1 MRCNKTVCSMRT
13 QKKDRL
19 LAGTGIREDGL
30 ERALSSIGGVSLLA
44 RAIGVSQPAVS
55 GWKRV
60 PPDRVL
66 AVEAATGIPRTE
78 LRPDLYAESEL
89 TASVTL
95 DEVSAARADT
105 YALLASLLWHAP
117 DAALLRRLA
126 APVPGE
132 GPLVDLRRV
141 LAEAASATIAAD
153 VEREHFALFTGLGGG
168 ELLPYASYYLTGFVH
183 ERPLADV
190 RRDLQALGFVR
201 TEGLS
206 EPEDHIA
213 FLFEVMA
220 ALIRD
225 PGDIET
231 HCIDDAA
238 FLKAHIQGWSSR
250 LFHDLERAECA
261 KFYRPVA
268 ALAARLIDIET
279 QALGLAA

>member
-1 MRCNKTVCSMRT
+1 MPGMVT
-13 QKKDRL
+13 
-19 LAGTGIREDGL
+19 REDGL
-30 ERALSSIGGVSLLA
+30 ERALSSIGGVSSLA

-66 AVEAATGIPRTE
+66 AVEAATGISRTE

-89 TASVTL
+89 IAPGSL
-95 DEVSAARADT
+95 DEVSAARGDT

-132 GPLVDLRRV
+132 GPLVDLRRA
-141 LAEAASATIAAD
+141 LADAASVAKASE

-225 PGDIET
+225 PRDIDI
-231 HCIDDAA
+231 HGIDDLS
-238 FLKAHIQGWSSR
+238 FFKAHIQGWSSR
-250 LFHDLERAECA
+250 LFNDLARAETA
-261 KFYRPVA
+261 HFYRSVA
-268 ALAARLIDIET
+268 ALSARLIDIET
-279 QALGLAA
+279 HAASLAA

>member
-1 MRCNKTVCSMRT
+1 M
-13 QKKDRL
+13 
-19 LAGTGIREDGL
+19 
-30 ERALSSIGGVSLLA
+30 ERALSSIGGVSVLA

-78 LRPDLYAESEL
+78 LRPDLYAEAEL
-89 TASVTL
+89 TPPDTL
-95 DEVSAARADT
+95 DEVDAARADT
-105 YALLASLLWHAP
+105 YALLATLLWHAP

-126 APVPGE
+126 APVQGE
-132 GPLVDLRRV
+132 GPLVDLRRT
-141 LAEAASATIAAD
+141 LAEAAAATTQAL

-225 PGDIET
+225 PPNLQLPS
-231 HCIDDAA
+231 IDDAA
-238 FLKAHIQGWSSR
+238 FFKAHIQGWSSR
-250 LFHDLERAECA
+250 LFHDLGRAEA
-261 KFYRPVA
+261 AQFYRSVA
-268 ALAARLIDIET
+268 GLAARLIDIET
-279 QALGLAA
+279 QAASLAA

>member
-1 MRCNKTVCSMRT
+1 M
-13 QKKDRL
+13 
-19 LAGTGIREDGL
+19 
-30 ERALSSIGGVSLLA
+30 
-44 RAIGVSQPAVS
+44 
-55 GWKRV
+55 

-78 LRPDLYAESEL
+78 LRPDIYAEAEL
-89 TASVTL
+89 TAPDTL

-117 DAALLRRLA
+117 DAALLRRLV

-132 GPLVDLRRV
+132 GKLVDLRRA
-141 LAEAASATIAAD
+141 LSEAASSITAVD

-231 HCIDDAA
+231 HGIDDAA
-238 FLKAHIQGWSSR
+238 FFKTHIQGWSSR
-250 LFHDLERAECA
+250 LFHDLARAEGA
-261 KFYRPVA
+261 KFYRSVA
-268 ALAARLIDIET
+268 ALAAQLIVIET
-279 QALGLAA
+279 QAAGLAA

>member
-1 MRCNKTVCSMRT
+1 M
-13 QKKDRL
+13 
-19 LAGTGIREDGL
+19 REDGL
-30 ERALSSIGGVSLLA
+30 ARALNTAGGVTSLA

-55 GWKRV
+55 GWKRI

-66 AVEAATGIPRTE
+66 AVEAVTGIPRTE

-89 TASVTL
+89 TASDGL

-105 YALLASLLWHAP
+105 YALLATLLWHAP
-117 DAALLRRLA
+117 DTMLLRRLA

-132 GPLVDLRRV
+132 GPLVDLRRA
-141 LAEAASATIAAD
+141 LAEAAAATDAAQ

-183 ERPLADV
+183 ERPLAEV

-225 PGDIET
+225 PGDT
-231 HCIDDAA
+231 SLHGIDDAS
-238 FLKAHIQGWSSR
+238 FFRSHIQGWATR
-250 LFHDLERAECA
+250 LFDDLARADTA
-261 KFYRPVA
+261 QFYRPVA
-268 ALAARLIDIET
+268 RLAARLLDIET
-279 QALGLAA
+279 QAAGLSA